1 MNEIVNK
8 FLLAEDKFIPEMHLR
23 QPGFMYSP
31 CGLFTKNKKRIRKFK
46 ETGDSPYIYQNELDK
61 AFFQHDMAYGDFK
74 DLNRRTVIKHL
85 ILLKIQNMIY
95 INVDFFQWFMF
106 SDKKTSASGIKNEN
120 ISNKPP
126 LNLARQLLN
135 NYLIKEKYNH
145 ILLTIFG
152 GGGGEG
158 GLI

>member
-1 MNEIVNK
+1 
-8 FLLAEDKFIPEMHLR
+8 MHLR
-23 QPGFMYSP
+23 QPGFIYSP

-46 ETGDSPYIYQNELDK
+46 ETGDSSYIYQNELDK

-74 DLNRRTVIKHL
+74 DLTRRTVIKHL
-85 ILLKIQNMIY
+85 ILLKIQNMID
-95 INVDFFQWFMF
+95 INVDLLQWFIF

-126 LNLARQLLN
+126 LNLARQLLKN
-135 NYLIKEKYNH
+135 NLIKEKYNH

-152 GGGGEG
+152 GGGGGG